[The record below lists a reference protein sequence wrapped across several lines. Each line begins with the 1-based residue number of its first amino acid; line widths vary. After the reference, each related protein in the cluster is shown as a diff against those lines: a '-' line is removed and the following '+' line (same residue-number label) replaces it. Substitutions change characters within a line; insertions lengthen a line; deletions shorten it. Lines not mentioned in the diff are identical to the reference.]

1 MVPAARLE
9 LARPF
14 DRQILSLLC
23 LPFHQAGTG
32 TTLPVSCSQIKRDRQ
47 QSCQFH
53 FKMSA
58 QLGKQSTRKLAKDFE
73 ISISS
78 AENHVMITES

>member
-1 MVPAARLE
+1 
-9 LARPF
+9 
-14 DRQILSLLC
+14 
-23 LPFHQAGTG
+23 
-32 TTLPVSCSQIKRDRQ
+32 
-47 QSCQFH
+47 
-53 FKMSA
+53 MSA